1 MELKKEIGKKL
12 CIMTKFNN
20 TKKWVYAAAMTGVL
34 FAGAQY
40 ANSSSNYLVKADT
53 TNNTSQHQYK
63 YNSTI
68 NFQDQNKNSLGGVTA
83 SSDNNNFQKS
93 RLSYTLHYNNKTYD
107 FTDQIKNDKD
117 IPDTIDLSKSE
128 YNYTLNQPT
137 HTLTVNVIDKD
148 THAVLATKEYT
159 VTDFGTT
166 DIKDLVAPFSNDYS
180 YSYSDPF
187 NYEDQYNVE
196 VSKANVSSASGTTI
210 HGQASASYDNEG
222 KQSAST
228 TTSSAAASTGTN
240 TNESSTS
247 SESSSTETSSEA
259 SSSQSSE
266 ASSAESSTQSS
277 AASSKASQS
286 SETSSEATN
295 SSKAENQSSEST
307 NTSSAESSVASSVA
321 SSMAEKKSEA
331 NKDNEKTSVIYD
343 PVNPGEEKAG
353 NNAGEPA
360 NAEDNKLPQ
369 TGDKTNQQAIVG
381 VGVIAM
387 IVGTVL
393 GFFGL
398 RRKNR

>member
-1 MELKKEIGKKL
+1 
-12 CIMTKFNN
+12 MTKFNN

-40 ANSSSNYLVKADT
+40 ANSSSNYLAKADT

-63 YNSTI
+63 YNSTM

-83 SSDNNNFQKS
+83 SSDSNNFQKS

-117 IPDTIDLSKSE
+117 IPDTIDLSKPE

-148 THAVLATKEYT
+148 THAVLATKGYT

-166 DIKDLVAPFSNDYS
+166 DIKDLVEPFSNDYS

-187 NYEDQYNVE
+187 NYEYQYDVE
-196 VSKANVSSASGTTI
+196 VSKDNVSSASGTTI
-210 HGQASASYDNEG
+210 HGKTSASYDNDG

-240 TNESSTS
+240 TNESDSTS
-247 SESSSTETSSEA
+247 NQRSSAGTSSAA

-266 ASSAESSTQSS
+266 ASSNASSAESSTESPNASQRSDSTNSS
-277 AASSKASQS
+277 QAESQS
-286 SETSSEATN
+286 SEDSN
-295 SSKAENQSSEST
+295 I
-307 NTSSAESSVASSVA
+307 SSVASSVA
-321 SSMAEKKSEA
+321 SSMDEKKSEA
-331 NKDNEKTSVIYD
+331 NKENEKTSVIYD
-343 PVNPGEEKAG
+343 PVNQSEEKAG
-353 NNAGEPA
+353 NNAGDPVKTET
-360 NAEDNKLPQ
+360 NKLPQ

-381 VGVIAM
+381 TGIITMM
-387 IVGTVL
+387 IGAVL

-398 RRKNR
+398 RKKDR

>member
-40 ANSSSNYLVKADT
+40 ANSSSNYLAKADA

-117 IPDTIDLSKSE
+117 IPDTIDLSKPE

-148 THAVLATKEYT
+148 THAVLATKGYT

-166 DIKDLVAPFSNDYS
+166 DIKDLVAPFSNDYN

-187 NYEDQYNVE
+187 NYEVQYNVE

-286 SETSSEATN
+286 SENSSEATN
-295 SSKAENQSSEST
+295 SSQAENQSSEST
-307 NTSSAESSVASSVA
+307 NISSAESSVASAVA

-343 PVNPGEEKAG
+343 SVNPGEEKAG

-360 NAEDNKLPQ
+360 KTEANKLPQ
-369 TGDKTNQQAIVG
+369 TGDKTNQQAIAG
-381 VGVIAM
+381 VGIIAM
-387 IVGTVL
+387 IVGAVL

>member
-1 MELKKEIGKKL
+1 
-12 CIMTKFNN
+12 MTKFNN

-40 ANSSSNYLVKADT
+40 ANSSSNYLAKADT
-53 TNNTSQHQYK
+53 ANNTSQHQYK

-107 FTDQIKNDKD
+107 FTERIQNDKE
-117 IPDTIDLSKSE
+117 IPDTIDLSKAE
-128 YNYTLNQPT
+128 YNYILNQPT

-148 THAVLATKEYT
+148 TGAVLATKGYT

-166 DIKDLVAPFSNDYS
+166 DIKDLVEPFSNDYS

-247 SESSSTETSSEA
+247 SESSSDETSSAA
-259 SSSQSSE
+259 SSSQSSK
-266 ASSAESSTQSS
+266 ASIAESSTQSS
-277 AASSKASQS
+277 AESSKASQS
-286 SETSSEATN
+286 SEASSEATN
-295 SSKAENQSSEST
+295 SSQAENQSSEAT

-331 NKDNEKTSVIYD
+331 NNDNEKTSVIYD

-353 NNAGEPA
+353 NNAGKPA
-360 NAEDNKLPQ
+360 KAEANRLPQ
-369 TGDKTNQQAIVG
+369 TGDKTNQQTIAG
-381 VGVIAM
+381 VGIISM
-387 IVGTVL
+387 IVGAVL

>member
-1 MELKKEIGKKL
+1 
-12 CIMTKFNN
+12 MTKFNN

-40 ANSSSNYLVKADT
+40 ANSSSNYLAKADT

-83 SSDNNNFQKS
+83 SSDSNNFQKS

-107 FTDQIKNDKD
+107 FTDQINNDKD
-117 IPDTIDLSKSE
+117 IPDTIDLSKPE

-148 THAVLATKEYT
+148 THAVLVTKGYT

-196 VSKANVSSASGTTI
+196 VSKANVSSASGATI

-247 SESSSTETSSEA
+247 SESSSAETSSAA

-266 ASSAESSTQSS
+266 TSSAGSSNASSAESSTQHSDE
-277 AASSKASQS
+277 SSKASQS
-286 SETSSEATN
+286 SEEASSEATT
-295 SSKAENQSSEST
+295 SSQAENQSSEAA

-331 NKDNEKTSVIYD
+331 NKENEKTSVIYD
-343 PVNPGEEKAG
+343 PVNPGAEKAG

-360 NAEDNKLPQ
+360 KAEASKLPQ
-369 TGDKTNQQAIVG
+369 TGDKTNQQAIAG
-381 VGVIAM
+381 VGIIAM
-387 IVGTVL
+387 IVGAVL

>member
-1 MELKKEIGKKL
+1 
-12 CIMTKFNN
+12 MTKFNN

-40 ANSSSNYLVKADT
+40 ANSSSNYLAKADA

-295 SSKAENQSSEST
+295 SSKAENQSSEAT

-353 NNAGEPA
+353 NNSGEPA
-360 NAEDNKLPQ
+360 NDEDNKLPQ

>member
-1 MELKKEIGKKL
+1 
-12 CIMTKFNN
+12 MTKFNN

-40 ANSSSNYLVKADT
+40 ANSSSNYLAKADT

-83 SSDNNNFQKS
+83 SSDSNNFQKS
-93 RLSYTLHYNNKTYD
+93 RLSYSLHYHDKTYD
-107 FTDQIKNDKD
+107 FSDQIKNDKD

-148 THAVLATKEYT
+148 THAVLATKGYT

-187 NYEDQYNVE
+187 NYEVQYNVE

-240 TNESSTS
+240 TNESDSTS
-247 SESSSTETSSEA
+247 NQRSSAGTSSAA

-266 ASSAESSTQSS
+266 ASSAGSSNTSSAESSTQNSVE
-277 AASSKASQS
+277 SSKASQS
-286 SETSSEATN
+286 SEATN
-295 SSKAENQSSEST
+295 SSQAKNQSSEDS
-307 NTSSAESSVASSVA
+307 NISSAESSVASSVA
-321 SSMAEKKSEA
+321 SSMDEKKSEA
-331 NKDNEKTSVIYD
+331 NKENEKTSVIYD
-343 PVNPGEEKAG
+343 PVNQSEEKSG
-353 NNAGEPA
+353 NNS
-360 NAEDNKLPQ
+360 
-369 TGDKTNQQAIVG
+369 GDPVKTVN
-381 VGVIAM
+381 
-387 IVGTVL
+387 
-393 GFFGL
+393 
-398 RRKNR
+398 N

>member
-1 MELKKEIGKKL
+1 
-12 CIMTKFNN
+12 MTKFNN

-40 ANSSSNYLVKADT
+40 ANSSSNYLAKADT

-63 YNSTI
+63 YNSTF

-83 SSDNNNFQKS
+83 SSDSNNFQKS

-117 IPDTIDLSKSE
+117 IPDTIDLSKPE

-148 THAVLATKEYT
+148 THAVLATKGYT

-166 DIKDLVAPFSNDYS
+166 DIKDLVEPFSNDYS

-187 NYEDQYNVE
+187 NYEYQYDVE
-196 VSKANVSSASGTTI
+196 VSKDNVSSASGTTI
-210 HGQASASYDNEG
+210 HGKTSASYDNDG

-240 TNESSTS
+240 TNESDSTS
-247 SESSSTETSSEA
+247 NQRSSAGTSSAA

-266 ASSAESSTQSS
+266 ASSNASSAESSTESPNASQRSDSTNSS
-277 AASSKASQS
+277 QAESQS
-286 SETSSEATN
+286 SEDSN
-295 SSKAENQSSEST
+295 I
-307 NTSSAESSVASSVA
+307 SSVASSVA
-321 SSMAEKKSEA
+321 SSMDEKKSEA
-331 NKDNEKTSVIYD
+331 NKENEKTSVIYD
-343 PVNPGEEKAG
+343 PVNQSEEKAG
-353 NNAGEPA
+353 NNAGDPVKTET
-360 NAEDNKLPQ
+360 NKLPQ

-381 VGVIAM
+381 TGIITMM
-387 IVGTVL
+387 IGAVL

-398 RRKNR
+398 RKKDR

>member
-1 MELKKEIGKKL
+1 
-12 CIMTKFNN
+12 MTKFNN

-40 ANSSSNYLVKADT
+40 ANSSSNYLVKADA

-68 NFQDQNKNSLGGVTA
+68 NFQDQNKNSLGGITA
-83 SSDNNNFQKS
+83 SSDSNNFQKS

-117 IPDTIDLSKSE
+117 IPDTIDLSKPE

-148 THAVLATKEYT
+148 THAVLATKGYT

-187 NYEDQYNVE
+187 NYEVQYNVE

-286 SETSSEATN
+286 SENSSEATN
-295 SSKAENQSSEST
+295 SSQAENQSSEST
-307 NTSSAESSVASSVA
+307 NISSAESSVASAVA

-343 PVNPGEEKAG
+343 SVNPGEEKAG

-360 NAEDNKLPQ
+360 KTEANKLPQ
-369 TGDKTNQQAIVG
+369 TGDKTNQQAIAG
-381 VGVIAM
+381 VGIIAM
-387 IVGTVL
+387 IVGAVL